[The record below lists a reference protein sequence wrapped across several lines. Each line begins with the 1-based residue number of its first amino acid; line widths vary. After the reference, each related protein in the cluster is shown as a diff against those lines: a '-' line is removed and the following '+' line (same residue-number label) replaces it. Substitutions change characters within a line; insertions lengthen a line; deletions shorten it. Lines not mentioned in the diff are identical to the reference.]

1 MVAIVNRLQGEAS
14 LKRYYLKKDVKE
26 KKRWTFF
33 FVQSL
38 SCIWLFAT
46 PWTAAHQAPLSSTI
60 SQSLLRFM
68 SIESLMLSVL
78 SSATLF
84 FHLQSSP
91 ASESYIR
98 WPKYWSFS
106 FSISPSKEY
115 SGLISFRIDW
125 FDLLAAAAQGTLK
138 EFPSTTIQK
147 HQFFDTQPSLWSN
160 SHPCITTRKTIA
172 LTIRTFVGQVM
183 SSLFN
188 ILYLWTRPQ

>member
-1 MVAIVNRLQGEAS
+1 
-14 LKRYYLKKDVKE
+14 
-26 KKRWTFF
+26 
-33 FVQSL
+33 
-38 SCIWLFAT
+38 
-46 PWTAAHQAPLSSTI
+46 
-60 SQSLLRFM
+60 
-68 SIESLMLSVL
+68 MLSVL

-160 SHPCITTRKTIA
+160 LHPCITTRKTIA

-188 ILYLWTRPQ
+188 ILYLWTRPQKRGWGAEGSCKSKYKSLRRQHVCLVTGTVRRPVPLWQDQREEKEEKRSEWYHGSDLKGH